1 MQEGVQSA
9 SIVAQSCDVCG
20 PWRVRGGVKIA
31 TKNRPGASRG
41 RRGGVA
47 RGKGLLVEPRALRGL
62 YLAKDSR
69 SISIRRL
76 IARM

>member
-9 SIVAQSCDVCG
+9 SIVAQSCHVCR

-31 TKNRPGASRG
+31 TKNRPDASRG
-41 RRGGVA
+41 RWGGVA
-47 RGKGLLVEPRALRGL
+47 HGEVLLVEPHALRGL

>member
-9 SIVAQSCDVCG
+9 SIVAQSSDVCR
-20 PWRVRGGVKIA
+20 PWWARDGVKSA
-31 TKNRPGASRG
+31 TKTAPASAEDVGAGSC
-41 RRGGVA
+41 VA
-47 RGKGLLVEPRALRGL
+47 RALLVKLRAVHGL

-76 IARM
+76 IARI